1 MPHIT
6 LAHASDSD
14 IDALVALRIEAM
26 RESLERLGRFDPAR
40 ARERFQSGYVPEQ
53 TRHIELDGERV
64 GFVVTKPCTDHLLLD
79 HLYIRPGRQGLG
91 IGSQVLQLVFDQ
103 AQSLDLPVKVGAL
116 RQSDSNR
123 FYQRHGFELVEQGEF
138 DNYYL
143 RSSDRP

>member
-6 LAHASDSD
+6 LAHASNSD
-14 IDALVALRIEAM
+14 LDALVALRIEAM
-26 RESLERLGRFDPAR
+26 RESLQRLGRFDPAR

-79 HLYIRPGRQGLG
+79 HLYIRPGHQGLG

-103 AQSLDLPVKVGAL
+103 AKSLDLSVKVGAL